1 MAAFES
7 ALKLLNDPLN
17 QIGLASAAVLI
28 LLIAVFVASFG
39 KLKVSLSFGETFYS
53 YSRFIYGCFLKP
65 HTGDASGNQQDA
77 LESFYKAQASVYDA
91 TRQRLLHGREDM
103 LGLVAAQL
111 KYRRETGVLVRKPV
125 WVDIGGG
132 TGYNVEAMSQFL
144 DVPTFFKSVYVVDF
158 SPSLC
163 KVAIDRFERLGWKNV
178 KVLCQDA
185 RSFRLEDH
193 EESESGRNSPTTT
206 TQTKHGLQEGSTSSG
221 ADVITMSYSLS
232 MIPEFYP
239 VIDSI
244 TSFLAP
250 TGIIGVADFYVQSR
264 ADYQSRNYTGGDT
277 DRHCNWGSRVF
288 WRGWFDIDR
297 VSLEA
302 ARRDYLEYK
311 FGTIIS
317 VNARNHF
324 CGVRIPYYI
333 WIGCPKETGSSGTK
347 LAELD
352 AAATE
357 SPYLS
362 ALDLQRK
369 SLEEARKSTS
379 VDIHS
384 KAYESAIVNLA
395 ASLPLPASWY
405 QSHHWR
411 IYYDN
416 SLPKHKQFNSE
427 YIYAFTWE
435 DARADARILK
445 IQEDD
450 VILAVTS
457 AGDNALS
464 YALQQ
469 PKRIHA
475 VDLNPAQNH
484 LLELKIAAFT
494 TLGYSDIWKLFGEGR
509 HEQFRSLLVE
519 KLSPHMSSLAFQFWL
534 HNGERTFVRR
544 GLYYTGGSRHAL
556 NLVKWLFRLLGLTR
570 EVERL
575 CAARTLNEQR
585 EIWQKSIRRVLLS
598 RILSWTIVGNERWL
612 WKALGV
618 PPAQREMIEHDYLRQ
633 SGISENS
640 ESEIL
645 PTAQRGIRSG
655 RAIWEYLVNTL
666 DPLVNTTLVSDD
678 NHYYLL
684 CLQGCYSRRCHPDYL
699 TPKAHTK
706 LSRPNAFDG
715 LRIHTDEMNEV
726 IARMTPSTLTIAVLM
741 DSMDWMDPKSLAAEE
756 QIQKLHRALKVGG
769 RVLIRSSGLS
779 PWYVKKFE
787 EGGFVAKRVAAR
799 FPGSCIDRVNMYAS
813 TWLFTKVP
821 EVSREMPEVPM
832 VDSHGSL
839 EELDI

>member
-1 MAAFES
+1 MAVFPPS
-7 ALKLLNDPLN
+7 LNVLNNPLT
-17 QIGLASAAVLI
+17 QVGIASAAI
-28 LLIAVFVASFG
+28 LLFLIAVFIASFSNY
-39 KLKVSLSFGETFYS
+39 KPSLSFGETIDS
-53 YSRFIYGCFLKP
+53 YCRFIYGCFLKP
-65 HTGDASGNQQDA
+65 HSGDGSGSQQDA

-103 LGLVAAQL
+103 LGLVAAQS
-111 KYRRETGVLVRKPV
+111 KHRTETEALARKPV

-132 TGYNVEAMSQFL
+132 TGYNIEAMSKFL
-144 DVPTFFKSVYVVDF
+144 DVPTFFKTVYLVDF

-163 KVAIDRFERLGWKNV
+163 NVAVARFERLGWHNV

-185 RSFRLEDH
+185 RSFRLKDH
-193 EESESGRNSPTTT
+193 EETQSGRSTPTSAGKHIYESGEASNAN
-206 TQTKHGLQEGSTSSG
+206 G
-221 ADVITMSYSLS
+221 ADLVTMSYSLS
-232 MIPEFYP
+232 MIPEFYS

-244 TSFLAP
+244 TSLLAP
-250 TGIIGVADFYVQSR
+250 TGILGVADFYVQSKV
-264 ADYQSRNYTGGDT
+264 DYQCRNYTGGDI

-288 WRGWFDIDR
+288 WRGWFEIDR

-302 ARRDYLEYK
+302 ARRDYLEYR

-369 SLEEARKSTS
+369 SLEEARKTASAD
-379 VDIHS
+379 VHS

-411 IYYDN
+411 IYYDP

-450 VILAVTS
+450 VILAITS
-457 AGDNALS
+457 AGDNTLS

-469 PKRIHA
+469 PRRIHA

-484 LLELKIAAFT
+484 LLELKVAAFT
-494 TLGYSDIWKLFGEGR
+494 ALGYADVWKLFGEGK
-509 HEQFRSLLVE
+509 HSNFRSLLIE
-519 KLSPHMSSLAFQFWL
+519 QLSPHMSSLAFQFWL
-534 HNGERTFVRR
+534 HHGERTFGKR

-556 NLVKWLFRLLGLTR
+556 NLVKWLFRLLGVTQQ
-570 EVERL
+570 VERL
-575 CAARTLNEQR
+575 CAAQTLNEQR
-585 EIWQKSIRRVLLS
+585 EIWHKSVRRVLLS

-618 PPAQREMIEHDYLRQ
+618 PPAQREMIEQDYLRQ
-633 SGISENS
+633 SGIATTNEH
-640 ESEIL
+640 EIL

-655 RAIWEYLVNTL
+655 RAIWEYMVNTL
-666 DPLVNTTLVSDD
+666 DPIVNSTLVSDE

-684 CLQGCYSRRCHPDYL
+684 CLQGCYSRRCHPEYL

-741 DSMDWMDPKSLAAEE
+741 DSMDWMEPKSSAARE
-756 QIQKLHRALKVGG
+756 QISKLQRALKVGG
-769 RVLIRSSGLS
+769 RVLVRSAGLN
-779 PWYVKKFE
+779 PWYVKDFE
-787 EGGFVAKRVAAR
+787 NGGFLAKRVAAR
-799 FPGSCIDRVNMYAS
+799 LPGSCIDRVNMYAS
-813 TWLFTKVP
+813 TWLFTKSAEDPQQVP
-821 EVSREMPEVPM
+821 EVSIA
-832 VDSHGSL
+832 DSHGSL
-839 EELDI
+839 EKLNI

>member
-1 MAAFES
+1 MAAIEV
-7 ALKLLNDPLN
+7 LKLLNDPLT
-17 QIGLASAAVLI
+17 QVGLTCATIFIFLV
-28 LLIAVFVASFG
+28 AVFIASFYNY
-39 KLKVSLSFGETFYS
+39 KPSLSFGETINS

-65 HTGDASGNQQDA
+65 HSGDGSGSQQDA
-77 LESFYKAQASVYDA
+77 LESFYRAQASVYDA

-103 LGLVAAQL
+103 LGMVAAQL
-111 KYRRETGVLVRKPV
+111 KLRTENGTLARRPI

-132 TGYNVEAMSQFL
+132 TGYNIEAMSQYI
-144 DVPTFFKSVYVVDF
+144 DVPAFFKSVYLVDL

-163 KVAIDRFERLGWKNV
+163 EVAVSRFERLGWKNI

-193 EESESGRNSPTTT
+193 EE
-206 TQTKHGLQEGSTSSG
+206 GLGGKDTPKSVKQAAYEFQDTPITHG
-221 ADVITMSYSLS
+221 ADVVTMSYSLS
-232 MIPEFYP
+232 MIPDFYS
-239 VIDSI
+239 VVDSL
-244 TSFLAP
+244 TNLLAP
-250 TGIIGVADFYVQSR
+250 TGIIGVADFYVQSKI
-264 ADYQSRNYTGGDT
+264 DYQTRNYTGGDI
-277 DRHCNWGSRVF
+277 DRHCNWYSRVF
-288 WRGWFDIDR
+288 WRGWFEIDR

-324 CGVRIPYYI
+324 LGVRIPYYI

-362 ALDLQRK
+362 ALDLQLK
-369 SLEEARKSTS
+369 SLDEARKSTS

-395 ASLPLPASWY
+395 ASLPLPACWY

-411 IYYDN
+411 IYYDA
-416 SLPKHKQFNSE
+416 SLPKHRQFNSE

-445 IQEDD
+445 IKPDD
-450 VILAVTS
+450 VILAITS

-464 YALQQ
+464 YALEQ

-484 LLELKIAAFT
+484 LLELKVAAFT
-494 TLGYSDIWKLFGEGR
+494 ALGYSDVWKLFGEGK
-509 HEQFRSLLVE
+509 HDQFRGLLIE
-519 KLSPHMSSLAFQFWL
+519 KLSPHLSSVAFQFWL
-534 HNGERTFVRR
+534 HHGERTFGKR

-556 NLVKWLFRLLGLTR
+556 NLVKWLFRALNLIN
-570 EVERL
+570 EVKKL
-575 CAARTLNEQR
+575 CAAKTLNEQR
-585 EIWQKSIRRVLLS
+585 EIWQNSIRRVLLS
-598 RILSWTIVGNERWL
+598 RILCWTVVANERWL

-618 PPAQREMIEHDYLRQ
+618 PPAQRQMIEQDYVRQ
-633 SGISENS
+633 NDAATVSDT
-640 ESEIL
+640 EIL
-645 PTAQRGIRSG
+645 PTAKRGIRSG
-655 RAIWEYLVNTL
+655 RAIWEYMVNTL

-699 TPKAHTK
+699 TPKAHIK
-706 LSRPNAFDG
+706 LSRTNAFDG

-726 IARMTPSTLTIAVLM
+726 IARMTPSTLTVAVLM
-741 DSMDWMDPKSLAAEE
+741 DSMDWMEPCGAAAKE
-756 QIQKLHRALKVGG
+756 QVQRLNKALKVGG
-769 RVLIRSSGLS
+769 RVMLRSSGLN
-779 PWYVKKFE
+779 PWYIKDFE
-787 EGGFVAKRVAAR
+787 EGGFAAKRVAAR
-799 FPGSCIDRVNMYAS
+799 LPGTCIDRVNMYAS
-813 TWLFTKVP
+813 TWLCTKVAELAP
-821 EVSREMPEVPM
+821 EIPALGMA
-832 VDSHGSL
+832 DSHSSMDK
-839 EELDI
+839 LDI